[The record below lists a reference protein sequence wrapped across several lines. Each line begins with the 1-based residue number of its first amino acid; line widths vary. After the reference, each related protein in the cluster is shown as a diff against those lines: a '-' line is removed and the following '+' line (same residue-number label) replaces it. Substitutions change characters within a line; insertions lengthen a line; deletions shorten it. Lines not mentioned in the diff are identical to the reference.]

1 MTDLPKKT
9 GTEDSSE
16 KTLLKPI
23 AAVLFAVAVIFTL
36 FNLLYIKVPRTA
48 FAFELGDHID
58 TDASSYLDGGALA
71 LKIARTDFSEV
82 EMSRPGI
89 YQMKIRYFWFSFPFE
104 IAIADTTA
112 PEIIPLEGPLYFLQ
126 GTELQPS
133 DFVVSI
139 VDADRNVKVSFN
151 TDLME
156 RSSLNC
162 SFLGPYSAWITA
174 TDSSGN
180 TSRCIVDYIVDI
192 PPEFCEPRDIYV
204 ATDSDESILSC
215 ITATDLM
222 DGDISDKIEMSEDID
237 SINEKTDIPV
247 TFSVTDSCGFE
258 STMEATVHLDTA
270 EAIQELIGNGTISRS
285 TAYIAGA
292 INIYDT
298 GLFRNQKIEETMID
312 VMPTVIDVRIP
323 ERNGS
328 ITTGSGFIVDISDK
342 DIYMITN
349 KHVVRSNTECE
360 IYFYTGDS
368 ATGKI
373 IGVDDDYDIAVVK
386 VSLADLP
393 ESFEDIISTV
403 HIDMTYWS
411 RLDSDPVELAIE
423 KMNTDGT
430 ILHYTYGTL
439 ISRLQ
444 RFEFFTPHIQTEMSL
459 TLRPGDSG
467 SAVFDKEGRL
477 IGMAF
482 AYSVSPE
489 RDWAVPLSEI
499 VEAYESI
506 TGRVIYTY

>member
-1 MTDLPKKT
+1 MTDLPEKE
-9 GTEDSSE
+9 TENNNL

-23 AAVLFAVAVIFTL
+23 AAVLFAAALIFTL
-36 FNLLYIKVPRTA
+36 FNLLYIEVPKTA
-48 FAFELGDHID
+48 FAFELGDRIE
-58 TDASSYLDGGALA
+58 TDASYYLSGGALA

-82 EMSRPGI
+82 DMSRPGI

-104 IAIADTTA
+104 IAIADTTS
-112 PEIIPLEGPLYFLQ
+112 PDIIPLDGPLYFLQ

-133 DFVVSI
+133 DFVASI
-139 VDADRNVKVSFN
+139 VDADKNVKVSFN

-162 SFLGPYSAWITA
+162 SFLGTYSAWITA
-174 TDSSGN
+174 TDTSGN

-204 ATDSDESILSC
+204 ALDSDESILDC

-222 DGDISDKIEMSEDID
+222 DGDISDKIRISEDID
-237 SINEKTDIPV
+237 SISEKTDISV
-247 TFSVTDSCGFE
+247 IFSVEDSCGFE
-258 STMEATVHLDTA
+258 SSTEMTVHLDTA
-270 EAIQELIGNGTISRS
+270 EAIQELIGSGEISRS
-285 TAYIAGA
+285 SAYIAGA

-298 GLFRNQKIEETMID
+298 GLLRGQNIEDTMID
-312 VMPTVIDVRIP
+312 VIPTVTDVRIP

-328 ITTGSGFIVDISDK
+328 ITTGSGFIIEITDK
-342 DIYMITN
+342 DIFIVTN
-349 KHVVRSNTECE
+349 KHVVKSNTECE

-368 ATGKI
+368 AIGKI
-373 IGVDDDYDIAVVK
+373 IGTDSDYDVAVVR
-386 VSLADLP
+386 VSLSDLP
-393 ESFEDIISTV
+393 ESFEDFISTV

-411 RLDSDPVELAIE
+411 RLDSEPVELAIE

-430 ILHYTYGTL
+430 IQHYTYGTL
-439 ISRLQ
+439 IRRLQ
-444 RFEFFTPHIQTEMSL
+444 RFEYFTPHIQTEMSL

-482 AYSVSPE
+482 AYSISPE
-489 RDWAVPLSEI
+489 RDWAVPLNEI
-499 VEAYESI
+499 VDAYEEI
-506 TGRVIYTY
+506 TGRELYTY